1 MISLFALF
9 WIFVFMFAMIGA
21 VRGWNK
27 EVIAM
32 AGLILALFTINLFGF
47 TLVRLLGG
55 VVSGTGQDAA
65 LAGMR
70 AQFIVL
76 GGIFIVIAF
85 FSYQGAVLVRSRLST
100 RERVQDR
107 LLGLIFGGLNGYLLV
122 GTLWSLLEYR
132 ITADGWERLPP
143 EAPYAFSPLVIRP
156 DTLTLTSGQEFLIT
170 HLPIDFLV
178 PWLPILLIAIFLFLI
193 VVII

>member
-1 MISLFALF
+1 
-9 WIFVFMFAMIGA
+9 MFAMIGA

-32 AGLILALFTINLFGF
+32 AGLILALFTINMFGF
-47 TLVRLLGG
+47 AMVNLLGG
-55 VVSGTGQDAA
+55 LFSDASLDAVSARMKT
-65 LAGMR
+65 
-70 AQFIVL
+70 QFIVL

-85 FSYQGAVLVRSRLST
+85 FSYQGAYLVRSRLST

-107 LLGLIFGGLNGYLLV
+107 LLGLIFGGLNGYLLI
-122 GTLWSLLEYR
+122 GTLWSLLEFQ
-132 ITADGWERLPP
+132 ITADGWQQLP
-143 EAPYAFSPLVIRP
+143 ANVPYAFNPTIIRP
-156 DTLTLTSGQEFLIT
+156 ESLSPSETFLIT

-178 PWLPILLIAIFLFLI
+178 PLLPILLVAIFLFLI